1 MEIIREQTCSVREQK
16 PIRKYSKS
24 SFCFETESSGP
35 EVLVVHEDLPTG
47 LRASAVFQNV
57 EYSLGIE
64 TRLLINNWWRFAM
77 LQDAESA
84 ESALQQA
91 KRADIVFLAMHSDRN
106 LPTDVRNWLLKWLGT
121 KDHKPCVLVVSL
133 DSSTRDLLE
142 SNSTFNFLR
151 EITAP
156 LEVDL
161 LLHLGW
167 TPLMVRD
174 GAYIKLGVL

>member
-1 MEIIREQTCSVREQK
+1 MEQK
-16 PIRKYSKS
+16 PIQKYSKS
-24 SFCFETESSGP
+24 SFCFETGSSAP

-47 LRASAVFQNV
+47 LRASAVFQKV
-57 EYSLGIE
+57 ENGLGIE
-64 TRLLINNWWRFAM
+64 THFQINWWRFAM
-77 LQDAESA
+77 LQDAELA

-106 LPTDVRNWLLKWLGT
+106 LPTDIRNWLLKWLGT
-121 KDHKPCVLVVSL
+121 KDDKPCILVVSL

-151 EITAP
+151 EITTP

-167 TPLMVRD
+167 TSLMVRD
-174 GAYIKLGVL
+174 GGYLKLGVL

>member
-1 MEIIREQTCSVREQK
+1 MEIMQEQTCSFREQQ

-24 SFCFETESSGP
+24 SFCFETGSSGP
-35 EVLVVHEDLPTG
+35 EILVVHEDLPTG
-47 LRASAVFQNV
+47 LRASAVFQKV
-57 EYSLGIE
+57 ENGLGIE
-64 TRLLINNWWRFAM
+64 TRIRMNWWRFAM
-77 LQDAESA
+77 LQDPGLA
-84 ESALQQA
+84 ESALHQA

-121 KDHKPCVLVVSL
+121 QDYKPCVLVVSL
-133 DSSTRDLLE
+133 DSSTQDLFE

-167 TPLMVRD
+167 TSLMVRD
-174 GAYIKLGVL
+174 GAYIKLGLL

>member
-1 MEIIREQTCSVREQK
+1 MEVMPDQTCTVMEQK
-16 PIRKYSKS
+16 PIQKYSKS
-24 SFCFETESSGP
+24 SFCFETESSGL

-57 EYSLGIE
+57 EYSLGTD
-64 TRLLINNWWRFAM
+64 TRILISNWWRFAR
-77 LQDAESA
+77 LQDAGLA

-91 KRADIVFLAMHSDRN
+91 KRADIVFLAMHCDRN

-121 KDHKPCVLVVSL
+121 KDHKPGVLVVSL
-133 DSSTRDLLE
+133 DSNTRDLLE
-142 SNSTFNFLR
+142 PNSTFNFLR

-174 GAYIKLGVL
+174 GGYIKLGVL

>member
-1 MEIIREQTCSVREQK
+1 MEFIQEQTWSVREQK

-35 EVLVVHEDLPTG
+35 EVLVVHEDLPAG
-47 LRASAVFQNV
+47 LRASAVFQKM
-57 EYSLGIE
+57 ESGLGIE
-64 TRLLINNWWRFAM
+64 TSFLLNWCRFGM
-77 LQDAESA
+77 LQDAELA
-84 ESALQQA
+84 ESARQQA

-106 LPTDVRNWLLKWLGT
+106 LPIDVRNWLLKWLGT
-121 KDHKPCVLVVSL
+121 KDDKPCVLVVSL
-133 DSSTRDLLE
+133 DSGTQDLLE

-167 TPLMVRD
+167 TSLMVRD
-174 GAYIKLGVL
+174 GGYLKLGIL

>member
-1 MEIIREQTCSVREQK
+1 
-16 PIRKYSKS
+16 
-24 SFCFETESSGP
+24 
-35 EVLVVHEDLPTG
+35 
-47 LRASAVFQNV
+47 
-57 EYSLGIE
+57 
-64 TRLLINNWWRFAM
+64 M
-77 LQDAESA
+77 LQDPGLA
-84 ESALQQA
+84 ESALHQA

-121 KDHKPCVLVVSL
+121 QDYKPCVLVVSL
-133 DSSTRDLLE
+133 DSSTQDLLE

-167 TPLMVRD
+167 TSLMVRD
-174 GAYIKLGVL
+174 GGYLKLGVV